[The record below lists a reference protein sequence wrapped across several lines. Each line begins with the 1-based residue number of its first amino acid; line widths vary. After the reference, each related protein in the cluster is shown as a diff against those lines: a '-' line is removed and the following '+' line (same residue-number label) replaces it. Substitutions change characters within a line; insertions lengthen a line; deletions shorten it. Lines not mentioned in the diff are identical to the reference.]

1 MPRFSDKNSRCGL
14 KRSAAG
20 RLIAALSLGSLLLLS
35 CATIPLPERT
45 AGWLDVLPPLTPDSL
60 YASVDVPSS
69 WSLLQAL
76 AEAAGSETEEL
87 KRIIGSL
94 DRVHARIRLSPGAP
108 QGDSPAT
115 VPELSLIVLGK
126 FSPASVACRL
136 NRDPSWERVVLERPP
151 GLGSRSS
158 SHWSYRTY
166 WRKGELQIAAPSRGV
181 LFVCVGVQSGGDP
194 AAAHPEGANPAG
206 AEELLRRL
214 RFPEAQPLPAQ
225 VRGALET
232 ADIFLYIPDPAAL
245 VSSGSASATRDP
257 GALLKNL
264 PIRQGWIRGERLD
277 SPEGEEGYELEVVFL
292 LAEVESSRSVE
303 LLLRLMLTLWLRRV
317 QVEDPVETLKAVTF
331 RTDSESARIES
342 LFLTT
347 GEIASFIR
355 TLLPGDLLNGG
366 RQ

>member
-1 MPRFSDKNSRCGL
+1 MPRFSDKNRRCGL

-35 CATIPLPERT
+35 CATIPLPEQT

-94 DRVHARIRLSPGAP
+94 DRVHARIRLSPGE
-108 QGDSPAT
+108 SPEQ
-115 VPELSLIVLGK
+115 VPELSLIALGK

-136 NRDPSWERVVLERPP
+136 NRDPSWERIMLERPP
-151 GLGSRSS
+151 GRGSRSS

-166 WRKGELQIAAPSRGV
+166 WRKGEFQIAAPSRGV
-181 LFVCVGVQSGGDP
+181 LFLSVGVQSGGDP

-206 AEELLRRL
+206 AEALLRRL
-214 RFPEAQPLPAQ
+214 HFPEAQPLPAQ

-257 GALLKNL
+257 AALLKNL

-292 LAEVESSRSVE
+292 LAEVESPRSVE
-303 LLLRLMLTLWLRRV
+303 LLLRLMLTLWLRRA

-366 RQ
+366 RP